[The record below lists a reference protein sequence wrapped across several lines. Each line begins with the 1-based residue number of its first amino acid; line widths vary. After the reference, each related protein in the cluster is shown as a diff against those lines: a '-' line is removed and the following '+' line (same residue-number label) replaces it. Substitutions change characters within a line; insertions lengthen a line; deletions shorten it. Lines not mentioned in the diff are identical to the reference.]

1 MFMHHWSIGLARV
14 YALQA
19 LEEEIRRRH
28 GMPRPE
34 PRRLLRKGLGAALR
48 GTGGLLSTLGER
60 LASRTPADARPLG
73 CG

>member
-1 MFMHHWSIGLARV
+1 MFMHHWSVGLARV

-19 LEEEIRRRH
+19 LEEEIRRHH

-34 PRRLLRKGLGAALR
+34 PRRLLRKGLGVALR
-48 GTGGLLSTLGER
+48 GTGQLLSSLGER
-60 LASRTPADARPLG
+60 LATRAATPARPLG

>member
-19 LEEEIRRRH
+19 LEEEIRRSH
-28 GMPRPE
+28 GHPRPE
-34 PRRLLRKGLGAALR
+34 PRRLLRKALGRCLASAGRLLDGLGQR
-48 GTGGLLSTLGER
+48 LSSPT
-60 LASRTPADARPLG
+60 ARSLG

>member
-1 MFMHHWSIGLARV
+1 MFMHHWSVGLARV

-19 LEEEIRRRH
+19 LEEEIRRHH

-48 GTGGLLSTLGER
+48 GAGRLLSALGER
-60 LASRTPADARPLG
+60 LARRPGVEARPLG

>member
-1 MFMHHWSIGLARV
+1 MFMHHWSVGLARV

-48 GTGGLLSTLGER
+48 GTGRLLGALGER
-60 LASRTPADARPLG
+60 LARRPGVEARPLG

>member
-1 MFMHHWSIGLARV
+1 MFMHHWSVGLARV

-19 LEEEIRRRH
+19 LEEEIRRHH

-48 GTGGLLSTLGER
+48 GAGRLLSVLGER
-60 LASRTPADARPLG
+60 LARRPGVEARPLG

>member
-1 MFMHHWSIGLARV
+1 MFMHHWSVGLARV

-19 LEEEIRRRH
+19 LEEEIRRQH

-34 PRRLLRKGLGAALR
+34 PRRLLRRALASGLSGSGRALSGLGA
-48 GTGGLLSTLGER
+48 R
-60 LASRTPADARPLG
+60 LAIPAGARPLG

>member
-1 MFMHHWSIGLARV
+1 MFMHHWSVGLARV

-19 LEEEIRRRH
+19 LEEEIRRQH

-34 PRRLLRKGLGAALR
+34 PRRLLRRALASGLSAIGRALSGLGAR
-48 GTGGLLSTLGER
+48 LG
-60 LASRTPADARPLG
+60 SPAGARPLG

>member
-19 LEEEIRRRH
+19 LEEEIRRSH

-48 GTGGLLSTLGER
+48 GAGGLLTALGER
-60 LASRTPADARPLG
+60 LASRAPGDAHPLG

>member
-1 MFMHHWSIGLARV
+1 MFMHHWSVGLARV

-19 LEEEIRRRH
+19 LEEEIRRHH

-34 PRRLLRKGLGAALR
+34 PRRLLRMGLGAALR
-48 GTGGLLSTLGER
+48 GTGRALSALGER
-60 LASRTPADARPLG
+60 LASRSASQARPLG